1 MKLSS
6 AKFRHRNKQDMIREL
21 YYKLLLSSFILR
33 LLSAKITLYK
43 SVKANYL
50 IHDYALKSK
59 NKTKEL
65 LKEYAFDNNATLFPT
80 HRAQAI
86 HHFKV

>member
-6 AKFRHRNKQDMIREL
+6 AKFIDRNKQDMVRSL
-21 YYKLLLSSFILR
+21 YYKLLLSSYILR
-33 LLSAKITLYK
+33 ILSSKITLHK

-59 NKTKEL
+59 NKTKKL
-65 LKEYAFDNNATLFPT
+65 LKQYAFDNNATLFPT
-80 HRAQAI
+80 HRKQAI
-86 HHFKV
+86 HYFTV